1 MDRMLVD
8 NIGLLVTNDPSIAS
22 INGTPLGLL
31 SDAAF
36 IVEDGSVTWVGPAQ
50 AAPRSDV
57 ANRVNAQGR
66 CVIPGFVDSHA
77 HLVFA
82 GDRSAEFRARMQGES
97 YSAGGIN
104 YTVELTRRASNGQL
118 LQSARRLVAEANA
131 AGTTTIECKSGY
143 GLTVD
148 DEARSLVV
156 AKQVTDETTFLGA
169 HVLPKEYR
177 ESPDDYV
184 DLVCGP
190 MLDAALPHAKWIDVF
205 CDKGAFT
212 PDQARKILK
221 AGIAKGLL
229 PRLHANQFEAGEGV
243 QIGIELDAA
252 SVDHVSHISD
262 ADIGALANSKTV
274 ATLLPAAEFSTRSQ
288 YPDARRLFEAGVIV
302 ALASDCNPGSS
313 YTTNMPFVI
322 ALAVRDLYFSP
333 EQALWSATKG
343 GAVALRRNDVGHLGV
358 GARADFSI
366 MSATSYIHLA
376 YRPGVPLIDEVWR
389 HGSRIK

>member
-177 ESPDDYV
+177 DSPDDYV

-212 PDQARKILK
+212 PDQARQILK

-262 ADIGALANSKTV
+262 ADISALANSKTV